1 MFDPISPAP
10 PRRGLLRQS
19 VLLRLFVIGFLMLGL
34 LIPLVMVDS
43 LVSERKGRRA
53 EAAQE
58 IAARWGRQQQV
69 AGPVVVLPF
78 QVQVPS
84 DNPSQPPRLLRE
96 SAFFLADDLAI
107 EAKLEP
113 ERRRRGIFEVVV
125 YRTQLRLTGSVAPPD
140 LAALGIEEGALIR
153 GEAKLE
159 LGFPDLRGIDSSLVW
174 KLDGRTLAPA
184 ATTGSRVVGAS
195 ALASPL
201 PDLAGWLGGKPL
213 RFELEIPLRGSE
225 AIRFLPL
232 GRSTRV
238 TVASSWP
245 SPSFQGAFLPEER
258 TVAPSGF
265 TARWQ
270 VSELGRGFGQSFR
283 TDRDDWQAIGCALSA
298 SAFGVDL
305 FQPVDGYQ
313 QTERALKYGVL
324 FLALTFLA
332 FFLFEV
338 FFPLTLHP
346 VHYLFVGLALCL
358 FYVLLLAL
366 SEHTPFGLAYGVAA
380 GAVVLLLSGYSAA
393 ILGARSR
400 AAGLGAALAA
410 LYGYLW
416 VLLQAEDYALLLGAG
431 ALFVLLALAMYLTRR
446 IDWYVGKATGSG

>member
-1 MFDPISPAP
+1 MFDSLSPLP
-10 PRRGLLRQS
+10 SPTGLLRRS

-34 LIPLVMVDS
+34 LIPLVMISS
-43 LVSERKGRRA
+43 LVGERKGRRA

-69 AGPVVVLPF
+69 AGPVVVVPF
-78 QVQVPS
+78 QVLVLS
-84 DNPSQPPRLLRE
+84 DNANQPPRLVRE
-96 SAFFLADDLAI
+96 TAYFLPDELKV

-125 YRTQLRLTGSVAPPD
+125 YRTQLRVSGRVAPPD
-140 LAALGIEEGALIR
+140 LAALGIQEGAIVR

-159 LGFPDLRGIDSSLVW
+159 LGFPDLRGIDSSLAW
-174 KLDGRTLAPA
+174 KLDGRPLPPV

-201 PDLAGWLGGKPL
+201 PDLGSWLAGKPL
-213 RFELEIPLRGSE
+213 TFELEIPLRGSE

-232 GRSTRV
+232 GRATAV
-238 TVASSWP
+238 TVASPWP

-258 TVAPSGF
+258 TVSPAGF

-283 TDRDDWQAIGCALSA
+283 TDRDDWQAILGALSA
-298 SAFGVDL
+298 SSFGVDL
-305 FQPVDGYQ
+305 YQPVDGYQ

-380 GAVVLLLSGYSAA
+380 GAVVLLLGGYSAA

-400 AAGLGAALAA
+400 ALGLAGALAG

-446 IDWYVGKATGSG
+446 VDWYVGKAAGPG